1 MAATDPN
8 LRRDVLRITAW
19 SAVFPA
25 LALWPFLS
33 ALPALTVFGGATSN
47 LAVAVQVLLF
57 VTGFWGVGA
66 IALVFWF
73 LLSDVERKRRF
84 ANRSQ
89 KGLNVGCYA
98 TIWTALYMIGAFA
111 SR

>member
-1 MAATDPN
+1 MAATDTN

-19 SAVFPA
+19 TAVFPA

-33 ALPALTVFGGATSN
+33 ALPAFTLFEGAASN
-47 LAVAVQVLLF
+47 LAVTVQVVLF
-57 VTGFWGVGA
+57 VAGFWGVGA
-66 IALVFWF
+66 LALVFWF
-73 LLSDVERKRRF
+73 LLSDAERTRRS

-89 KGLNVGCYA
+89 KGLIVGCYA
-98 TIWTALYMIGAFA
+98 TLWTALYMIATFV